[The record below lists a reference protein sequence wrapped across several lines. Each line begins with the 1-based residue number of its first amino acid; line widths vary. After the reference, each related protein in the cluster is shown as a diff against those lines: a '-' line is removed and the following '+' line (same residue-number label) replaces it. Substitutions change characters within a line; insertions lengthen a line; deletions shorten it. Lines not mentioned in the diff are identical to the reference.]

1 MKRREELLC
10 GILDCGF
17 AGLKIIDDCRYD
29 MTQICN
35 DLKESHTDVSLN
47 TVIEEIFRLG
57 VLELEEMVSIL
68 KEDTEIRLKRVSKG
82 SKLERL
88 LNEQM
93 DEIKSL
99 CPKDDVVWHT
109 NFLDSDIGFLKNE
122 SVYRKYFPGEISEI
136 EDDMGFEFQG
146 E

>member
-1 MKRREELLC
+1 MNGREELLC
-10 GILDCGF
+10 GILGCGF
-17 AGLKIIDDCRYD
+17 ADLKMIDDCKYD
-29 MTQICN
+29 LAQIYN
-35 DLKESHTDVSLN
+35 DLKESYKDVSLN
-47 TVIEEIFRLG
+47 TVIDGIFRLG

-68 KEDTEIRLKRVSKG
+68 KGNTEIRLKRVSKG

-93 DEIKSL
+93 EEINSL
-99 CPKDDVVWHT
+99 CPKEDVVWHT

-122 SVYRKYFPGEISEI
+122 SIYRKYFPGEISEI
-136 EDDMGFEFQG
+136 EGDMGFEFLG

>member
-1 MKRREELLC
+1 MKGREELLC

-35 DLKESHTDVSLN
+35 DLKESHKDISLN
-47 TVIEEIFRLG
+47 AVIEEIFRLG

-109 NFLDSDIGFLKNE
+109 NFPDSDIGFLKNE
-122 SVYRKYFPGEISEI
+122 GVYRKYFPGEISEI

>member
-1 MKRREELLC
+1 MC
-10 GILDCGF
+10 GILGCRFLD
-17 AGLKIIDDCRYD
+17 LRIIDDCRYD

-35 DLKESHTDVSLN
+35 DLKESHKDVSLN
-47 TVIEEIFRLG
+47 AVIEEIFRLG

-122 SVYRKYFPGEISEI
+122 IVYRKYFPGEISEI

>member
-1 MKRREELLC
+1 MNGKEELLC
-10 GILDCGF
+10 GILGCGF
-17 AGLKIIDDCRYD
+17 GDLRMIDDCKYD
-29 MTQICN
+29 LAEIYS
-35 DLKESHTDVSLN
+35 DLKESHRYVSLN
-47 TVIEEIFRLG
+47 TVIDEIFRLG
-57 VLELEEMVSIL
+57 VSELEEKVLSQ
-68 KEDTEIRLKRVSKG
+68 KEDTEIRLASAVKG

-93 DEIKSL
+93 EEIKSL

-109 NFLDSDIGFLKNE
+109 NFLDSDIRFCKNE

-136 EDDMGFEFQG
+136 EDDMGFEFLG

>member
-1 MKRREELLC
+1 MKRREGLLC
-10 GILDCGF
+10 GILGCGF
-17 AGLKIIDDCRYD
+17 LDLRIIDDCRYD

-35 DLKESHTDVSLN
+35 DLKESHKDVSLN
-47 TVIEEIFRLG
+47 AVIEEIFRLG
-57 VLELEEMVSIL
+57 VLELEEMVSIR
-68 KEDTEIRLKRVSKG
+68 KEDTEIRLESAVKG

-93 DEIKSL
+93 EEIKSL
-99 CPKDDVVWHT
+99 CPKEDVVWYT

>member
-10 GILDCGF
+10 GILCCGF
-17 AGLKIIDDCRYD
+17 LDLRMIDDCKYD
-29 MTQICN
+29 LAEIYS
-35 DLKESHTDVSLN
+35 DLKESHRYVSLN
-47 TVIEEIFRLG
+47 TVIDAIFRLG
-57 VLELEEMVSIL
+57 VSELEEKVLSQ
-68 KEDTEIRLKRVSKG
+68 KEDTKSRLESVAKG
-82 SKLERL
+82 SRLERL

-93 DEIKSL
+93 EEIKCL
-99 CPKDDVVWHT
+99 CPKDDVVWHI

-122 SVYRKYFPGEISEI
+122 SVYRKYFSVEISEI